1 LSVNPLLATPAYV
14 LRGRADW
21 SSVALGEPARQSPAA
36 SVFPVRREES
46 PGSGGRDAR

>member
-1 LSVNPLLATPAYV
+1 MSVNPLSRV

-21 SSVALGEPARQSPAA
+21 SSVDLGKPARQSPVAPG
-36 SVFPVRREES
+36 FPVRREES